1 MRESSEGHL
10 TSVWSAEVARE
21 GNGEGV
27 GEWVERGEVR
37 ERGRELGKEKTEKR
51 VKAKL
56 LRKRGIETKCGRRL
70 DRGT

>member
-21 GNGEGV
+21 GKGEGV

-37 ERGRELGKEKTEKR
+37 EGGRELGKGKMEEEGGGKVITQKR
-51 VKAKL
+51 
-56 LRKRGIETKCGRRL
+56 
-70 DRGT
+70 DRNEVRP